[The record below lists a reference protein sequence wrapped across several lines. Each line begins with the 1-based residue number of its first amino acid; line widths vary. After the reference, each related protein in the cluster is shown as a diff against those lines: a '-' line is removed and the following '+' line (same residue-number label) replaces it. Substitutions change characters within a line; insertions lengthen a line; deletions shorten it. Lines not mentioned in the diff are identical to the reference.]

1 MNKVVSLLKSSIIKN
16 DKMIETKRI
25 ETLNKVNKVCNS
37 SEMKNVLKDTGFI
50 IEGRDK
56 LYNNPRDL
64 DIKFNYG
71 GDAVNFWITHHFGK
85 FLSNSSKHTLSGFG
99 ATKLDVNYQ
108 SIDNYKIEYNDKDAD
123 FAKLTKWYDIFN
135 QYEKL
140 IDSKPMNTIEDI
152 LNAYVETHNALLEE
166 SEFFINSINAI
177 EEKEINDTIN
187 DLLQLGGNLECGIEK
202 RCKWISGDIHTL
214 IDHRN
219 SFGLDYKNFN
229 GSKDWD
235 VVDSIVVGEKIK
247 GKQSWEV
254 ELYCSDDDDIN
265 NSIYKGDAILTK
277 NQLSDL
283 IRNIVKSNQAI
294 DDRTNKAIKEYEDYQ
309 KEASM
314 VE

>member
-1 MNKVVSLLKSSIIKN
+1 MNKVVSLLKSSIVKN

-25 ETLNKVNKVCNS
+25 ETFNKVKKVCNS
-37 SEMKNVLKDTGFI
+37 PEMKMVLKDTGFTMQQK
-50 IEGRDK
+50 DA
-56 LYNNPRDL
+56 LFNQNRDL

-71 GDAVNFWITHHFGK
+71 SDIHFWITHHFGK

-99 ATKLDVNYQ
+99 ATDLDIEY
-108 SIDNYKIEYNDKDAD
+108 SAKDNYKIEYNDKDAD

-152 LNAYVETHNALLEE
+152 LNEYVKIHNELLEE
-166 SEFFINSINAI
+166 SEFFTNSINAI

-187 DLLQLGGNLECGIEK
+187 DLLENGGDLECGIEK
-202 RCKWISGDIHTL
+202 RLKYTRSNEYIL